1 MVKVNSRYSRDKR
14 VVMDAATLD
23 PNCPQDMI
31 YLNMHN
37 EALARGDAEEAITI
51 LQIAENVTLRDS
63 GRYLEAQAQQNKQPI
78 EPITKDLAE
87 KLLTALTGVSFDA
100 KEYVKEDK

>member
-63 GRYLEAQAQQNKQPI
+63 GRYLEAQAQQNTGNAKS
-78 EPITKDLAE
+78 LAAE
-87 KLLTALTGVSFDA
+87 IVTALTTAGVF
-100 KEYVKEDK
+100 KEDK